1 MIKLIE
7 EFNNMDK
14 LPMFEI
20 EHNGEYYI
28 YNIEIN
34 EEELTTE
41 CGISVELEEEQTL
54 DYHLEGL
61 YELCLED
68 AEERE
73 GLNKSYLEKML
84 DEMNNGNWGTA
95 QDLYKAINP
104 NASEFSEAISRL
116 SDEELKDIAL
126 LGFYCR
132 DYVAD
137 DSIVNYDRKQI

>member
-34 EEELTTE
+34 EDELATE
-41 CGISVELEEEQTL
+41 CGISIELEEEQTL

-68 AEERE
+68 AQSQDTRE
-73 GLNKSYLEKML
+73 LIDQSTLNEMYDDMLNECYEGVFNLLPSTILEQCDPIAYNCGLNDYYDSMREDYYCE
-84 DEMNNGNWGTA
+84 EM
-95 QDLYKAINP
+95 
-104 NASEFSEAISRL
+104 E
-116 SDEELKDIAL
+116 
-126 LGFYCR
+126 
-132 DYVAD
+132 
-137 DSIVNYDRKQI
+137 